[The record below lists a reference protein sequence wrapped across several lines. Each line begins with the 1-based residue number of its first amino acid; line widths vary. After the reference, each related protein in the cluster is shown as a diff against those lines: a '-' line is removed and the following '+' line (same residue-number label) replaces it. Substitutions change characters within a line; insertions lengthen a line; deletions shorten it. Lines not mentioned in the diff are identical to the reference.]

1 MGELYPTPN
10 HYDTNGLVQI
20 PLVFKV
26 GEVPVATPGTDT
38 VEIARWTRAQ
48 WWMLAVS
55 CLAVALVVA
64 AMAAL
69 YSALPQI
76 ALATGATQAQ
86 LTWIVDGYTLVLAC
100 LVLPAGAVGDRY
112 GRRVVLVVGL
122 VVFAAA
128 SALPLLL
135 SDPAWL
141 IATRALAG
149 AGAAL
154 VMPSTLSILTAGF
167 APAHRGRAV
176 GIWAGVAG
184 SGAILG
190 ILGAG
195 VLLERWSWLSVFVG
209 LTVAGAVL
217 AGLACTIAESRQR
230 EHPQVDWVGA
240 VAVAVAVAAIVFA
253 VIEFPAR
260 GWADPLVAA
269 AAGVGV
275 AATAAFVVVEL
286 RSAAPLLDVRLF
298 ARRGFGAGSL
308 SVTIQFLVTFGVFL
322 LLVQYLQLVFGYGPL
337 TSALALAPMV
347 VPLVVISVIAPW
359 LSSLV
364 GLRVMTVAGLLTI
377 AAGLVLV
384 SRLTLAAHYLD
395 LLWPLLIMSAGLGL
409 CTAPATYA
417 IVADTPEAKHG
428 VAAAVNDAARE
439 IGAAIG
445 IAVAGSVLAA
455 GYTHRIQP
463 ALPQLPEPAR
473 GPVADSLAA
482 ALQVADQAGPVAAP
496 LAEFAKAA
504 FVHGSGQAALAL
516 AALTTV
522 GAIVL
527 AVLAPGRAPRRR
539 YISTISPAK
548 HAPFS

>member
-1 MGELYPTPN
+1 M
-10 HYDTNGLVQI
+10 D
-20 PLVFKV
+20 
-26 GEVPVATPGTDT
+26 TPGTDT
-38 VEIARWTRAQ
+38 VEIARWTRAE
-48 WWMLAVS
+48 WWMLTVS

-76 ALATGATQAQ
+76 AVATGATQAQ

-112 GRRVVLVVGL
+112 GRRVVLVAGL

-135 SDPAWL
+135 DEPVWL

-167 APAHRGRAV
+167 APVHRGRAV

-184 SGAILG
+184 SGAVLG

-195 VLLERWSWLSVFVG
+195 VLLERWSWPSVFVG
-209 LTVAGAVL
+209 LTVAGTVL
-217 AGLACTIAESRQR
+217 AVLACTIAESRHR
-230 EHPQVDWVGA
+230 EHPPVDWVGA
-240 VAVAVAVAAIVFA
+240 GTVAVAVAAIVFA
-253 VIEFPAR
+253 AIEVPAR

-269 AAGVGV
+269 AAGIGV
-275 AATAAFVVVEL
+275 AAAVAFVVVEL

-298 ARRGFGAGSL
+298 TRRGFGAGSL

-322 LLVQYLQLVFGYGPL
+322 LLVQYLQLIFGYGPL
-337 TSALALAPMV
+337 ASALALAPMV
-347 VPLVVISVIAPW
+347 VPLVAISVIAPW

-364 GLRVMTVAGLLTI
+364 GLRVMTVTGLLTI

-384 SRLTLAAHYLD
+384 SRLTLAANYPD

-417 IVADTPEAKHG
+417 TVADTPEAKHG

-463 ALPQLPEPAR
+463 ALARLPEPAR

-496 LAEFAKAA
+496 LAEFAQAA

-516 AALTTV
+516 AALTTAT
-522 GAIVL
+522 AIVL
-527 AVLAPGRAPRRR
+527 AVLAPGRTPRPHMRTSPPSSHASPRERR
-539 YISTISPAK
+539 PS
-548 HAPFS
+548 

>member
-1 MGELYPTPN
+1 M
-10 HYDTNGLVQI
+10 
-20 PLVFKV
+20 
-26 GEVPVATPGTDT
+26 ATPGTDT

-230 EHPQVDWVGA
+230 EHPQVDWV
-240 VAVAVAVAAIVFA
+240 
-253 VIEFPAR
+253 
-260 GWADPLVAA
+260 
-269 AAGVGV
+269 
-275 AATAAFVVVEL
+275 
-286 RSAAPLLDVRLF
+286 
-298 ARRGFGAGSL
+298 
-308 SVTIQFLVTFGVFL
+308 
-322 LLVQYLQLVFGYGPL
+322 
-337 TSALALAPMV
+337 
-347 VPLVVISVIAPW
+347 
-359 LSSLV
+359 
-364 GLRVMTVAGLLTI
+364 
-377 AAGLVLV
+377 
-384 SRLTLAAHYLD
+384 
-395 LLWPLLIMSAGLGL
+395 
-409 CTAPATYA
+409 
-417 IVADTPEAKHG
+417 
-428 VAAAVNDAARE
+428 
-439 IGAAIG
+439 
-445 IAVAGSVLAA
+445 
-455 GYTHRIQP
+455 
-463 ALPQLPEPAR
+463 
-473 GPVADSLAA
+473 
-482 ALQVADQAGPVAAP
+482 
-496 LAEFAKAA
+496 
-504 FVHGSGQAALAL
+504 
-516 AALTTV
+516 
-522 GAIVL
+522 
-527 AVLAPGRAPRRR
+527 
-539 YISTISPAK
+539 
-548 HAPFS
+548 